1 MPRGSSSQS
10 NGSDNDI
17 DVLEQELYRLKKEYR
32 VIESERKTY
41 TKESQSIIRKQRATI
56 ASLEAQHNE
65 LNKETSLAVFNNE
78 HSSNDKAVENVSE
91 LLKVIDV
98 LKQHMHKAKTNLSKI
113 NQEILNAE
121 KKINMQRKKMGGV
134 NLSKAKYEGWQKQSK
149 ILENRLDQ
157 ENKKFSSA
165 LEENAKL
172 REAIDHMRSEK
183 FVFDGLYK
191 KLENKFF
198 ENKQEISK
206 VTEDSI
212 AAYNSR
218 NDAQIKML
226 TLKEKADKDLVQY
239 GIELKELMRI
249 IDHDR
254 KLRDFMNT
262 KAEERLS
269 NKNDEY
275 INQVKDSKNKISDAE
290 TIIQSYNDAFKRIQ
304 TTTGIDDLQLL
315 VGKFIATEDSNFA
328 LFNYVTEMNNEIEMK
343 QENISEIKS
352 NIEQLR
358 SESEKLD
365 KQRMN
370 VIDEINKM
378 IADYEKETKRTDEKF
393 DSFYAIVENLTQ
405 GVNSLFK
412 RANCD
417 ASAIGNLLSGQGGA
431 PHSNIMQNLSIIE
444 QRINELLQVHEF
456 VSSQTE
462 EDDQQFFQSLIGRP
476 SIPLTSLSS
485 IQAPAIVEGSD
496 SDNSTQG
503 DYDNR
508 PLTQAE
514 LMQNIIRGTS
524 KKGGNRKENVVNT
537 MLSEAIENTPKSFY

>member
-1 MPRGSSSQS
+1 
-10 NGSDNDI
+10 
-17 DVLEQELYRLKKEYR
+17 
-32 VIESERKTY
+32 
-41 TKESQSIIRKQRATI
+41 
-56 ASLEAQHNE
+56 
-65 LNKETSLAVFNNE
+65 
-78 HSSNDKAVENVSE
+78 
-91 LLKVIDV
+91 
-98 LKQHMHKAKTNLSKI
+98 
-113 NQEILNAE
+113 
-121 KKINMQRKKMGGV
+121 
-134 NLSKAKYEGWQKQSK
+134 
-149 ILENRLDQ
+149 
-157 ENKKFSSA
+157 
-165 LEENAKL
+165 
-172 REAIDHMRSEK
+172 
-183 FVFDGLYK
+183 
-191 KLENKFF
+191 
-198 ENKQEISK
+198 
-206 VTEDSI
+206 

-378 IADYEKETKRTDEKF
+378 IADYEEETKRTDEKF

-412 RANCD
+412 KANCD

-462 EDDQQFFQSLIGRP
+462 EDDQQFFQSFIGRP